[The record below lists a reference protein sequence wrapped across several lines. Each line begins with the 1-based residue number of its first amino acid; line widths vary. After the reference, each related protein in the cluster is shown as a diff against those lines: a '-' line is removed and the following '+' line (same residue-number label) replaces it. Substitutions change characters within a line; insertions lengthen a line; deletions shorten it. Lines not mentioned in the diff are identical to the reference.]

1 MSKRCQLRIVD
12 GFIFCPSEQQLLY
25 DGNPVPLTNKAFE
38 TLQILISK
46 NGHLVEKSEIMSIV
60 WKDSFIEE
68 GNLAVTIAMI
78 RKALGDTRNN
88 LNTSRRWSSEVIA
101 SRRLRGYAETHFTAP
116 ARKVLVEILED

>member
-1 MSKRCQLRIVD
+1 MSTDVRYEFGR
-12 GFIFCPSEQQLLY
+12 FHFCPSEQQLLY

-78 RKALGDTRNN
+78 RKALGDTRKQSKYIQ
-88 LNTSRRWSSEVIA
+88 TVVK
-101 SRRLRGYAETHFTAP
+101 RGYRFTAA
-116 ARKVLVEILED
+116 ARLC